1 MKKNNSKSDQSN
13 EVEKLLEAA
22 HDEMLLKLSVDSH
35 IASISSNYL
44 DADLDRRFQALRS
57 RPSVPRQ
64 SKSQSATP
72 SQSQTRRN
80 VSVDDELKSSVG
92 DDLSARFAAL
102 KASSSS
108 SSANDDNKYDGVDVG
123 PKIPDGD
130 VDDGEDEVEKII
142 RWAKDAA
149 RLDPSPPSDDDDGKD
164 SDRDTDSDSDS
175 DDDEEQPQRNKSRR
189 KQ

>member
-35 IASISSNYL
+35 IASIPSNYL

-80 VSVDDELKSSVG
+80 VSVDDELKSSLG

-102 KASSSS
+102 KASSSSS

-130 VDDGEDEVEKII
+130 VDHGEDEVEKII

-149 RLDPSPPSDDDDGKD
+149 RLDPSPPSDDDDDDKD
-164 SDRDTDSDSDS
+164 SDRDTDSDSDG
-175 DDDEEQPQRNKSRR
+175 DEEQPQRNKGRR

>member
-1 MKKNNSKSDQSN
+1 MKKSNSKSDQSN

-72 SQSQTRRN
+72 SQYQTRRN
-80 VSVDDELKSSVG
+80 VSVDDELKSSLG

-102 KASSSS
+102 KASSS

-130 VDDGEDEVEKII
+130 VDHGEDEVEKII

-149 RLDPSPPSDDDDGKD
+149 RLDPSPPSDDDDDKD
-164 SDRDTDSDSDS
+164 SDRDTDSDS
-175 DDDEEQPQRNKSRR
+175 DDDEEQPQRNKGRR

>member
-1 MKKNNSKSDQSN
+1 MKKSNSKSDQSN

-72 SQSQTRRN
+72 SQSQTHRN
-80 VSVDDELKSSVG
+80 VSVDDELKSSLG
-92 DDLSARFAAL
+92 DDLSARLAAL

-108 SSANDDNKYDGVDVG
+108 SSANDDKKYDGVAVG

-149 RLDPSPPSDDDDGKD
+149 RLDPSPPSDDDDDKD
-164 SDRDTDSDSDS
+164 SDRDTDSDSD
-175 DDDEEQPQRNKSRR
+175 DDEEQQPQRNKGRR

>member
-80 VSVDDELKSSVG
+80 VSVDDELKSSLG

-149 RLDPSPPSDDDDGKD
+149 RLDPSAPSDDDKD
-164 SDRDTDSDSDS
+164 SDRDTDSDSDG
-175 DDDEEQPQRNKSRR
+175 DEEQPQRNKGRR

>member
-1 MKKNNSKSDQSN
+1 MKKSNSKSDQSN

-57 RPSVPRQ
+57 RHSVPRQ

-72 SQSQTRRN
+72 SQYQTRRN
-80 VSVDDELKSSVG
+80 VSVDDELKSSLG

-102 KASSSS
+102 KASSS

-130 VDDGEDEVEKII
+130 VDHGEDEVEKII

-149 RLDPSPPSDDDDGKD
+149 RLDPSPPSDDDDDKD
-164 SDRDTDSDSDS
+164 SDRDTDSDS
-175 DDDEEQPQRNKSRR
+175 DDDEEQPQRNKGRR